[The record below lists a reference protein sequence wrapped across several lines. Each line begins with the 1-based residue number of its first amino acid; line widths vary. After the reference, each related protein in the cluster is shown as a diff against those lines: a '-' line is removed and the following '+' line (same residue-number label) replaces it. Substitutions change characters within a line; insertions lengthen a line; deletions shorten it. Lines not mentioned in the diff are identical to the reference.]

1 MIRHNGSYA
10 ALLIIAGCKEV
21 GYTFY
26 MDIKEI
32 ESAIAQL
39 PHSELAELAKWFEEF
54 QAQVWDEQLEQDVK
68 AGRLDALLEQ
78 AEQDF
83 EQGQCEPL

>member
-1 MIRHNGSYA
+1 
-10 ALLIIAGCKEV
+10 
-21 GYTFY
+21 

-39 PHSELAELAKWFEEF
+39 PSTELAELAKWFEEF

-68 AGRLDALLEQ
+68 AGRLDALLKE

-83 EQGQCEPL
+83 EQDQLSRAASDSKPFITFPHSDN

>member
-1 MIRHNGSYA
+1 
-10 ALLIIAGCKEV
+10 
-21 GYTFY
+21 

-39 PHSELAELAKWFEEF
+39 PPSELAELAKWFEEF
-54 QAQVWDEQLEQDVK
+54 QAQVWDEQLEQDLK
-68 AGRLDALLEQ
+68 AGRLDALLKQ

-83 EQGQCEPL
+83 EQRQCEPL

>member
-1 MIRHNGSYA
+1 
-10 ALLIIAGCKEV
+10 
-21 GYTFY
+21 

-39 PHSELAELAKWFEEF
+39 PASELAELARWFEEF
-54 QAQVWDEQLEQDVK
+54 QARGWDAQLEQDVK
-68 AGRLDALLEQ
+68 AGRLDALLDQ

-83 EQGQCEPL
+83 ERGRCEPL

>member
-1 MIRHNGSYA
+1 
-10 ALLIIAGCKEV
+10 
-21 GYTFY
+21 

-39 PHSELAELAKWFEEF
+39 PPSELAELAKWFEEF
-54 QAQVWDEQLEQDVK
+54 QAQLWDEQLEHDMK
-68 AGRLDALLEQ
+68 ASRLDALLKE
-78 AEQDF
+78 AEQEF

>member
-1 MIRHNGSYA
+1 
-10 ALLIIAGCKEV
+10 
-21 GYTFY
+21 

-39 PHSELAELAKWFEEF
+39 PPSELAELAKWFEEF

-68 AGRLDALLEQ
+68 SGRLDALLTQ

>member
-1 MIRHNGSYA
+1 
-10 ALLIIAGCKEV
+10 
-21 GYTFY
+21 

-39 PHSELAELAKWFEEF
+39 PPSDLAELAKWFEEF
-54 QAQVWDEQLEQDVK
+54 QARVWDEQLEQDVK
-68 AGRLDALLEQ
+68 SGRLDALIKQ

-83 EQGQCEPL
+83 EHGQCDPL

>member
-1 MIRHNGSYA
+1 
-10 ALLIIAGCKEV
+10 
-21 GYTFY
+21 

-39 PHSELAELAKWFEEF
+39 PPSELAELAKWFEEF
-54 QAQVWDEQLEQDVK
+54 QAQAWDEQLASDVK
-68 AGRLDALLEQ
+68 AGRLDALLKE

-83 EQGQCEPL
+83 EQGRCEPL

>member
-1 MIRHNGSYA
+1 
-10 ALLIIAGCKEV
+10 
-21 GYTFY
+21 

-39 PHSELAELAKWFEEF
+39 PPEELAELATWFEEF
-54 QAQVWDEQLEQDVK
+54 HAQVWDEQLERDVK

-83 EQGQCEPL
+83 EQGQCKLL

>member
-1 MIRHNGSYA
+1 
-10 ALLIIAGCKEV
+10 
-21 GYTFY
+21 

-32 ESAIAQL
+32 ESAIERL
-39 PHSELAELAKWFEEF
+39 PPSELAELARWFDEF
-54 QAQVWDEQLEQDVK
+54 QARIWDEQLEQDVE
-68 AGRLDALLEQ
+68 AGRLDALLKQ

>member
-1 MIRHNGSYA
+1 
-10 ALLIIAGCKEV
+10 
-21 GYTFY
+21 

-39 PHSELAELAKWFEEF
+39 PLSELAELARWFEEF
-54 QAQVWDEQLEQDVK
+54 QARAWDAQLEQDVR
-68 AGRLDALLEQ
+68 AGRLDALVQQ

-83 EQGQCEPL
+83 EQGRCEPL

>member
-1 MIRHNGSYA
+1 
-10 ALLIIAGCKEV
+10 
-21 GYTFY
+21 

-39 PHSELAELAKWFEEF
+39 PPSELAELAKWFEEF
-54 QAQVWDEQLEQDVK
+54 QALVWDEQLEQDIK
-68 AGRLDALLEQ
+68 AGRLDAVLKQ

-83 EQGQCEPL
+83 EQGLCEPL

>member
-1 MIRHNGSYA
+1 
-10 ALLIIAGCKEV
+10 V
-21 GYTFY
+21 GYTFG

-39 PHSELAELAKWFEEF
+39 PPSDLAELAAWFEEF
-54 QAQVWDEQLEQDVK
+54 QAQIWDNQLEQDVK

-78 AEQDF
+78 AEHDF
-83 EQGQCEPL
+83 DQGQCKPL

>member
-1 MIRHNGSYA
+1 
-10 ALLIIAGCKEV
+10 
-21 GYTFY
+21 

-39 PHSELAELAKWFEEF
+39 PPSELAELAKWFEEF
-54 QAQVWDEQLEQDVK
+54 QARVWDEQLEDDVK
-68 AGRLDALLEQ
+68 SGRLDALLKQ

-83 EQGQCEPL
+83 EQGKCDPL

>member
-1 MIRHNGSYA
+1 
-10 ALLIIAGCKEV
+10 
-21 GYTFY
+21 

-39 PHSELAELAKWFEEF
+39 PPSELAELAKWFEEF
-54 QAQVWDEQLEQDVK
+54 QARAWDAQLEQDVR
-68 AGRLDALLEQ
+68 AGRLDALINQ

-83 EQGQCEPL
+83 ARGKCEPL